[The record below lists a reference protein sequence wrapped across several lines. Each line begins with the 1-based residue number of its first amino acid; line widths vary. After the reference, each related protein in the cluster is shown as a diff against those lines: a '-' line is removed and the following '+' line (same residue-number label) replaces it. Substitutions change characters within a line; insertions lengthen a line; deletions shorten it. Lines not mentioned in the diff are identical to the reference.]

1 MKAAIRP
8 FVPPILLE
16 RPRSGP
22 TAGAAP
28 ASTAYYDFSDP
39 FPTWADAVAASGGYD
54 DPDILRRVR
63 AAALKAKR
71 GEIAYEQDSLEFAE
85 PSPKWE
91 MLACLM
97 TALANSMNRPGHII
111 DFGGSLGTLY
121 YRHRD
126 FVRGVCWSIVEQPGF
141 VKCGKAEFA
150 DQTLGFFSSV
160 GEALERAPGD
170 VLLVGCTL
178 QVLEDPFAP
187 IRQAAAAGVPYLLID
202 RHPLY
207 DIPEDRIVVLTV
219 KATVYPASY
228 AYRQFA
234 AGTFEAQLATAG
246 YEVIQRYEREKRMG
260 FLCRLA

>member
-187 IRQAAAAGVPYLLID
+187 IRQAAAAGVSLPTDRPSPAL
-202 RHPLY
+202 RHPRGQ
-207 DIPEDRIVVLTV
+207 DRRPDRGKRLSIRRPT
-219 KATVYPASY
+219 PIASSP
-228 AYRQFA
+228 R
-234 AGTFEAQLATAG
+234 GRSRRSL
-246 YEVIQRYEREKRMG
+246 RPLDMR
-260 FLCRLA
+260 